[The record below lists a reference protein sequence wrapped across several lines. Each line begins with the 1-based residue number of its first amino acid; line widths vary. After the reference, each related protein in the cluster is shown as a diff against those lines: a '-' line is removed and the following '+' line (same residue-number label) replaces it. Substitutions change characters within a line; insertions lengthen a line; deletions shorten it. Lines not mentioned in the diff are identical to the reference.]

1 MTIPSSAYQITV
13 DSSGNLG
20 TYDIASGAEISYFT
34 SVGNLVISG
43 SMSASSYNLTAGTGI
58 GISGL
63 TISNTGII
71 SASAGA
77 GISVS
82 GTNPLTITNTGVT
95 SFQGNTGAISLTA
108 GTGIGISGLT
118 VNNTG
123 VLSVQGST
131 GAISLVAGTGISIS
145 GLTIANI
152 GVTSLTAGTGITIS
166 GSTGAVTIS
175 ASAPSFTGGNGITI
189 SGSTIEMSGSYSG
202 NFDLSGSLTL
212 PYGNVIG
219 YGGAINLTGNTSGN
233 VAEIYFQSSGNT
245 NSDYGIIAY
254 HDTMANY
261 AFWGSSSENSVLEI
275 AAGNDGRDGDS
286 DIILLNPTAAV
297 VIDGGNTNNPGAY
310 NQNAANLIVLGEIY
324 TGTSSSGSLTV
335 RNTLDNGSGDMSVA
349 GSLSVSS
356 NINLTGTIET
366 STSNGTLIQGNVTG
380 GSIYMDNYF
389 NLHGS
394 SEYGTWGFFNSSGD
408 KILTINNISSPAN
421 SVYTYKN
428 TLDDGSGNMSV
439 AGNLSVG
446 GTLPLVAGTGI
457 SLSNNNKTITNA
469 GVQSFNGRT
478 GAVVPNAGDYGFND
492 ILFWES
498 NPGSVSYITATSNSG
513 TSSMNL
519 TFRVGTSNGNVGGIM
534 ILVTSGSSPTFS
546 AANGTLSTAIVNH
559 SGDTYFC
566 VFSITGQ
573 SYNYNTIT
581 IYTSSGSIISGFLLG
596 SITQY

>member
-254 HDTMANY
+254 HDTMSNY
-261 AFWGSSSENSVLEI
+261 AFWGTSGENSILEI
-275 AAGNDGRDGDS
+275 AAGNDARNGDADS
-286 DIILLNPTAAV
+286 ILLNATAAV
-297 VIDGGNTNNPGAY
+297 IIDGGNTNNPGAY

-335 RNTLDNGSGDMSVA
+335 R
-349 GSLSVSS
+349 
-356 NINLTGTIET
+356 
-366 STSNGTLIQGNVTG
+366 
-380 GSIYMDNYF
+380 
-389 NLHGS
+389 
-394 SEYGTWGFFNSSGD
+394 
-408 KILTINNISSPAN
+408 
-421 SVYTYKN
+421 N